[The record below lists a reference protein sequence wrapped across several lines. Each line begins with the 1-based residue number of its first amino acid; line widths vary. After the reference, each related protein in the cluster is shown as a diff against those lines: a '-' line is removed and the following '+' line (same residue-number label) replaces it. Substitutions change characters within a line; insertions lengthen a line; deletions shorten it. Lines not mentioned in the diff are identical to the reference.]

1 MSSLA
6 LERAR
11 AASHPHARAARARV
25 RTHSAY
31 MSIITFTTVGL
42 GDYAPPFF
50 DPGRPLW
57 YQAGG
62 YMMGAV
68 MCLLGLAMLSTLLGA
83 TELWVRKDVSVMGL
97 KMMKRGSVQVKM
109 AAVKALSPK
118 ISPLRSA
125 SMRRELPE
133 SPSSANGE
141 SKEPNAASATPA
153 AP

>member
-1 MSSLA
+1 MVTCFLA
-6 LERAR
+6 SGRMRKHLPKYQKK
-11 AASHPHARAARARV
+11 HPKDREHRPKDRKHA
-25 RTHSAY
+25 
-31 MSIITFTTVGL
+31 
-42 GDYAPPFF
+42 
-50 DPGRPLW
+50 LW
-57 YQAGG
+57 
-62 YMMGAV
+62 V
-68 MCLLGLAMLSTLLGA
+68 I
-83 TELWVRKDVSVMGL
+83 LWVRKDVSVMGL